1 MITWNIVFISILF
14 SKCVWK
20 CFALMFPFVSGL
32 ALGSLLIV
40 ILIIIWPQ
48 FWVLSCLGSRD
59 YHFIVPI
66 NVAWVL
72 RRETQSGHQL
82 NETMIVLHGN
92 IMGDCPGG
100 FCEYLLQFS
109 EVLTVLLLADGFIF
123 LVTLIPPLFSWKNKK
138 PDSKNRI
145 FFAVFSCLTFY
156 FWLSVVALNSLYC
169 FGFLSY
175 AGPCNSSASSPASA
189 LG

>member
-1 MITWNIVFISILF
+1 M
-14 SKCVWK
+14 
-20 CFALMFPFVSGL
+20 SGE
-32 ALGSLLIV
+32 
-40 ILIIIWPQ
+40 
-48 FWVLSCLGSRD
+48 LSGSRD

-175 AGPCNSSASSPASA
+175 AGPCNSSAGSPASA
-189 LG
+189 LGWPFTTVISVKKKNYIYELFIFPWRQITGLTWIYQT